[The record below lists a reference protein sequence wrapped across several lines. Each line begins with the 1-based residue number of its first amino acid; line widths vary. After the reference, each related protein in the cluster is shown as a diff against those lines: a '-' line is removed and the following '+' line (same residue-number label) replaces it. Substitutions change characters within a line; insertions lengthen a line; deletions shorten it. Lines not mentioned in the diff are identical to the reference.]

1 MNIER
6 ILIYNLKIPFCR
18 TIRHSLY
25 TRRMTESLIVV
36 MMDNQGNLGMG
47 EGTPREYVTGER
59 LNASLIAAKRLSKAL
74 FNRKYATVN
83 ELTDHLK
90 DVGDGE
96 LAKMNPAAFCAVET
110 ALLDL
115 WSRVQN
121 CSVCRLFTESVVRD
135 EIVYSGVIPSIE
147 KEDAFL
153 NYVGLVKQLRLSSL
167 KLKVTD
173 ASLGLSQLKTI
184 RRKLSADIALRVD
197 ANAAFSADAAIQF
210 IHAARPLKLAAIEQ
224 PVPKDDLSGLKAVA
238 ASSDVPVIA
247 DESMYTPR
255 GPFHLIDH
263 DICHGLNIRL
273 SSCGGFQNAHQ
284 IYRQARSKNMLIV
297 LGAHV
302 GETAILSYAGRN
314 LALMCP
320 SAHFFEGSFSK
331 YVIREDLVEDDISF
345 GAGGIAA
352 IPAGPGLGIEIDLT
366 AIEKWSTRFASLS
379 PQDID
384 SES

>member
-1 MNIER
+1 MNIEK

-25 TRRMTESLIVV
+25 TRNLTESLIVV
-36 MMDNQGNLGMG
+36 LVDNNGNVGMG

-59 LNASLIAAKRLSKAL
+59 LPSSLIAAKRLSNAL
-74 FNRKYATVN
+74 FEREYATVKDVT
-83 ELTDHLK
+83 EHLK
-90 DVGDGE
+90 KVGDCE
-96 LAKMNPAAFCAVET
+96 SAKMNPAAFCAVET

-115 WSRVQN
+115 WSRLQN
-121 CSVCRLFTESVVRD
+121 GPIYRLFTESVVRD

-153 NYVGLVKQLRLSSL
+153 KYVGLVKQLRLSSL

-173 ASLGLSQLKTI
+173 ASLGISQLKAI
-184 RRKLSADIALRVD
+184 RSKLGADIALRVD
-197 ANAAFSADAAIQF
+197 ANAAFNADAAIQF
-210 IHAARPLKLAAIEQ
+210 IQDARSLNLSAIEQ
-224 PVPKDDLSGLKAVA
+224 PVAKDDLSGLKAVTA
-238 ASSDVPVIA
+238 NSDIPVIA
-247 DESMYTPR
+247 DESMYTPK
-255 GPFHLIDH
+255 GPFHLIDN

-273 SSCGGFQNAHQ
+273 SSCGGFQKAHQ
-284 IYRQARSKNMLIV
+284 IYEHATSNNMMIV

-331 YVIREDLVEDDISF
+331 YVIQEDLVDEDISF
-345 GAGGIAA
+345 GAGGVAA
-352 IPAGPGLGIEIDLT
+352 IPAEPGLGIEIDHAT
-366 AIEKWSTRFASLS
+366 IEKWSDLFASLS
-379 PQDID
+379 PQDFD
-384 SES
+384 GE